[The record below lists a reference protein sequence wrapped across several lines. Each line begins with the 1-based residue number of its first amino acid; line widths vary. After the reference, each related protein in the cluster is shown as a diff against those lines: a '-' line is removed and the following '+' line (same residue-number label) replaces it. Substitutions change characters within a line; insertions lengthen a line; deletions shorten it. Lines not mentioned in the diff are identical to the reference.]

1 MPPDVRRTKAA
12 FVIANPKAKLL
23 DQLREVARV
32 KHFSLRTEQTYAD
45 WVVRFLR
52 WARDHPHLTPTLSP
66 PYEGA
71 EREKKWRHPR
81 ELGAA
86 EVGAFLSH
94 LAVGKGV
101 AVSTQ
106 NQALTF

>member
-45 WVVRFLR
+45 WVVRFLKFH
-52 WARDHPHLTPTLSP
+52 RDAA
-66 PYEGA
+66 GA
-71 EREKKWRHPR
+71 WRHPR

>member
-1 MPPDVRRTKAA
+1 MVVFFRILWAFCTIMPPDVRRTKAA

-45 WVVRFLR
+45 WVVRFLKFH
-52 WARDHPHLTPTLSP
+52 RDAA
-66 PYEGA
+66 GA
-71 EREKKWRHPR
+71 WRHPR

>member
-45 WVVRFLR
+45 WVVRFLKFH
-52 WARDHPHLTPTLSP
+52 RDAA
-66 PYEGA
+66 GA
-71 EREKKWRHPR
+71 WRHPR

-86 EVGAFLSH
+86 EVGAAEVGAAEVGAFLSH
-94 LAVGKGV
+94 SAVGKGV

>member
-23 DQLREVARV
+23 DQLREVLREVLRV
-32 KHFSLRTEQTYAD
+32 KHYSLRTEQSYAD
-45 WVVRFLR
+45 WVVRFLKFH
-52 WARDHPHLTPTLSP
+52 RDRS
-66 PYEGA
+66 GG
-71 EREKKWRHPR
+71 WRHPR
-81 ELGAA
+81 ELGGA

-106 NQALTF
+106 NQAFYPVR